1 MDVEQ
6 VIQNPSKYFE
16 HPGEVVT
23 TPGLS
28 TEEKIKILESWEVD
42 ANEML
47 TAESENMPDKRSEQL
62 TDDLQAIR
70 TTLTDLRSK

>member
-1 MDVEQ
+1 MNVEQ

-16 HPGEVVT
+16 HPGEVAT

-28 TEEKIKILESWEVD
+28 TEDKIKILESWEVD

-47 TAESENMPDKRSEQL
+47 TAASENMPDKRNEQL
-62 TDDLQAIR
+62 SEDLQSIR
-70 TTLTDLRSK
+70 TTLSDLRTK

>member
-1 MDVEQ
+1 MNVEQ

-16 HPGEVVT
+16 HPGEVAT

-28 TEEKIKILESWEVD
+28 VEDKVKILESWEID

-47 TAESENMPDKRSEQL
+47 TADSENMPDKRNEQL

-70 TTLTDLRSK
+70 TTLSDLRGK